1 MPNIKRNYFFGLIV
15 TCIVSIMLFSSAFA
29 EEKSPITVTDM
40 LGRQV
45 TLASPAERIVVAE
58 SRHILTLAL
67 IDKDPVKRIVGWG
80 NDLRRFS
87 PETYETLV
95 KAFPDAKKIPEV
107 GGLAGSTFSM
117 ETVISLKPD
126 LVIFSLYG
134 PVPDDVGKLDSA
146 KIPYIFVDFFQ
157 KPLEK
162 TVPSMEML
170 GKLIGHEQEAQ
181 KFIDYYQKHMNGVT
195 ERVKGQPQ
203 HSVFFHV
210 NPDGKDCC
218 VTSGPGNM
226 SDFIAAA
233 GGVNIGLGKIPGS
246 TGKLNLEYVIA
257 RNPDFYL
264 IGGGSTA
271 AVDGL
276 KVGTNVSPE
285 VARKS
290 LEKLLQ
296 APGIKNLD
304 AVKNHKAGG
313 LWLFFFD
320 TPLFF
325 VGVEEM
331 AKIFHPE
338 VFTDLDPDQTLA
350 EINEHYLAF
359 PLSGTFWISD
369 KADGK

>member
-1 MPNIKRNYFFGLIV
+1 MLNFAYRNLLELAITSVFSLLL
-15 TCIVSIMLFSSAFA
+15 LFSALA
-29 EEKSPITVTDM
+29 EERSSITITDM
-40 LGRQV
+40 LDRKV
-45 TLASPAERIVVAE
+45 TLSSPAQRIVLAE

-67 IDKDPVKRIVGWG
+67 IDKDPIKKIVGWG
-80 NDLRRFS
+80 NDLQRFS
-87 PETYETLV
+87 PETYATLV

-134 PVPDDVGKLDSA
+134 PVPEDVGKLDAA
-146 KIPYIFVDFFQ
+146 KIPYVFVDFFR

-170 GKLIGHEQEAQ
+170 GKLMGREQEAQ
-181 KFIDYYQKHMNGVT
+181 NFIDYYQKHMARVG
-195 ERVKGQPQ
+195 EKVKGLSPR
-203 HSVFFHV
+203 SVFFHV

-218 VTSGPGNM
+218 FTSGLGNM

-233 GGVNIGLGKIPGS
+233 GGASIGVGKIPGS
-246 TGKLNLEYVIA
+246 VGKLNLEYVIS

-264 IGGGSTA
+264 VGGGSTA
-271 AVDGL
+271 AINGL
-276 KVGTNVSPE
+276 RVGTNVNYE
-285 VARKS
+285 TAEQS

-296 APGIKNLD
+296 VPGIKDLT
-304 AVKNHKAGG
+304 AVKNHHAAGI
-313 LWLFFFD
+313 WLFFFD

-331 AKIFHPE
+331 AKLFHPE
-338 VFTDLDPDQTLA
+338 IAIDIDPEQTWA
-350 EINEHYLAF
+350 ELNKHFLAF
-359 PLSGTFWISD
+359 PLSGTFWISSEAD
-369 KADGK
+369 KR